1 MLVTSSASTS
11 MPSSSG
17 DAFGTSAEGSVLA
30 AMSGC
35 ASIPLTFLEYSWS
48 GTTTVGVIAVEV
60 IAVVEVVEVIA
71 VVEVAEGVDW
81 VDCVLSVFSLLV
93 LLFPWSLG

>member
-1 MLVTSSASTS
+1 MLVAFSASTS
-11 MPSSSG
+11 MLSSSG
-17 DAFGTSAEGSVLA
+17 DAFGSSAEGSVLP

-48 GTTTVGVIAVEV
+48 GTTTV
-60 IAVVEVVEVIA
+60 EVIA
-71 VVEVAEGVDW
+71 VVEVAEGVD
-81 VDCVLSVFSLLV
+81 CVLSVVPLLV